1 MVILGIS
8 LGTRTSGIAI
18 LDSGKLITWN
28 TLSFRKE
35 WSEHKAQKIISRYDL
50 YLRNHNVTTVVLK
63 VPPVTHHT
71 EALVTLLKKLQSL
84 FTYHGCMVEYKT
96 KSEVKAAIPELRNTR
111 QLIEYTTDLYH
122 CLIPEQVH
130 ELRSKNKYHSKMFEA
145 VLVAHLYKSTIE

>member
-18 LDSGKLITWN
+18 LDSGKLIAWN
-28 TLSFRKE
+28 TLSFRHR
-35 WSEHKAQKIISRYDL
+35 WSEKKAHKIVSRYDL
-50 YLRNHNVTTVVLK
+50 YLRNHRVTAVVLK
-63 VPPVTHHT
+63 IPPLTHHT
-71 EALVTLLKKLQSL
+71 EALLTLLKKLQEL

-96 KSEVKAAIPELRNTR
+96 KAEVKAAIPEVRNTR

-130 ELRSKNKYHSKMFEA
+130 ELRSKNKYHHKMFEA
-145 VLVAHLYKSTIE
+145 VLVAHLHKPKPK